1 MLMRSA
7 MAEELKIVND
17 CMTCFSE
24 WGVQKRVKEC
34 RFIEYWI
41 LVLENC
47 NFPWKTYEKSM
58 KFVCL
63 KLYEP
68 WVEIVAKKKTKNKP
82 SEDKTRTI
90 YERGGGPDRSLAP
103 SRFWHHFVLHNG
115 TIREL
120 SNNEGDGNGDSNKA
134 MSLDWHISLLSPA
147 RLRYEPF
154 PISRQFSGGRK
165 HEATDFFF
173 LLVNL

>member
-1 MLMRSA
+1 MSR
-7 MAEELKIVND
+7 D
-17 CMTCFSE
+17 CRE
-24 WGVQKRVKEC
+24 
-34 RFIEYWI
+34 
-41 LVLENC
+41 
-47 NFPWKTYEKSM
+47 
-58 KFVCL
+58 
-63 KLYEP
+63 
-68 WVEIVAKKKTKNKP
+68 KKKTKNKP
-82 SEDKTRTI
+82 SENKTRTI

-120 SNNEGDGNGDSNKA
+120 SNNEGDGNGDGNKA